1 LILVDDIIV
10 TGLDPT
16 AISNLILSLQ
26 LDFALKD
33 LRPLHYFLG
42 VEALTNPQGLFLT
55 QRKYILDLL
64 KCANMLGAKPIN
76 SLMSTFASLSAF
88 TSVPFSDPSLYRSIV
103 GSLQYLSLTQSDVSF
118 AVNKVC
124 QFMHRPTIDHWS
136 AVKGLLHYLKHT
148 LSHGLILH
156 YQSSHL
162 LHAFSDLDWVGC
174 PDD

>member
-1 LILVDDIIV
+1 MTYYSSHGIGLCWFSFRFLCLYIYSNGPKFLYFLILVDDIIV

-26 LDFALKD
+26 RDFALKD

-42 VEALTNPQGLFLT
+42 VEALMDPQGLFLT

-64 KCANMLGAKPIN
+64 KCANMLGAKPIT

-103 GSLQYLSLTQSDVSF
+103 GSLQYLSLTQPDVSF
-118 AVNKVC
+118 AINKVC
-124 QFMHRPTIDHWS
+124 
-136 AVKGLLHYLKHT
+136 
-148 LSHGLILH
+148 
-156 YQSSHL
+156 
-162 LHAFSDLDWVGC
+162 
-174 PDD
+174 